1 MSHSTLAN
9 AGTTIS
15 NERTLCRWRS
25 YFLVNKQFP
34 HPNVYIELGKEFQ
47 PKLFEY
53 FPEAWD
59 KLKNWM
65 NNNLEILSTE
75 WAIEDALLLEEEKL
89 LMKDI
94 WAFQFQQDGKTFREY
109 HVDCH
114 PLFLERYVIDE
125 KKQFCGNLS
134 CHFPE
139 GSLPTIIIGNDKCVF
154 KENTFSAKA
163 WHGSEGQSVL
173 HPKDDG
179 HGLMISAYVSQAWAF
194 NVVHLLTEE
203 KLIEINQRQQQPQ
216 FRHYLSANA
225 ATEVTE
231 QQ

>member
-1 MSHSTLAN
+1 
-9 AGTTIS
+9 
-15 NERTLCRWRS
+15 
-25 YFLVNKQFP
+25 
-34 HPNVYIELGKEFQ
+34 
-47 PKLFEY
+47 
-53 FPEAWD
+53 
-59 KLKNWM
+59 
-65 NNNLEILSTE
+65 
-75 WAIEDALLLEEEKL
+75 LEEEKL

-125 KKQFCGNLS
+125 NKQFGGNLS
-134 CHFPE
+134 YHIPE
-139 GSLPTIIIGNDKCVF
+139 GSLPTIIIGNDECVF

-203 KLIEINQRQQQPQ
+203 KLIEINQRRQQPQ

-225 ATEVTE
+225 ATEVNGTTTKPDLVDASSFC
-231 QQ
+231 